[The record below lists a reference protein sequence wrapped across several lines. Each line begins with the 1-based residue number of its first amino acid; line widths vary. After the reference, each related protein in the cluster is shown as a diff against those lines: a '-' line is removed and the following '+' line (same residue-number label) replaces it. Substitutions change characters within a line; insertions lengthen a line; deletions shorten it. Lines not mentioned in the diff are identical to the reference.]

1 MDPEAQSLWHEAA
14 AASDEVAAIIDRI
27 PGLTVTGMETRN
39 ELERA
44 AALLK
49 AVAVI
54 LGRTERREGARYAP
68 VNRSILGPDPCP
80 ERPQPLGG
88 TTWPRIS
95 PAGCSFVCR
104 FTYHFPAE
112 KSLACSGVSVAC
124 PVMGLSAGLPCLVSQ
139 TCTPAFSPLPA
150 GPWKWAMVT
159 GPVNPL

>member
-1 MDPEAQSLWHEAA
+1 MSSVVSTAPKMDPEAQSLWHEAA

-68 VNRSILGPDPCP
+68 VNRSILGPDPVP
-80 ERPQPLGG
+80 
-88 TTWPRIS
+88 
-95 PAGCSFVCR
+95 
-104 FTYHFPAE
+104 
-112 KSLACSGVSVAC
+112 
-124 PVMGLSAGLPCLVSQ
+124 
-139 TCTPAFSPLPA
+139 
-150 GPWKWAMVT
+150 
-159 GPVNPL
+159 